1 MRTGYL
7 NYLLWGLLYGL
18 LIFLALNRHSKARPF
33 TYHSEIWADKAGYYV
48 YLPAAFVYD
57 FDARAFPDS
66 LDTATGNGFRL
77 QRTTGKVETKYSYG
91 VALLE
96 APFWA
101 VAHAFTADKSGF
113 SKAEHKAIDVAA
125 ATYFVL
131 GLWLL
136 TATLRRYFSGLITGL
151 SVTLLV
157 VGTNL
162 WYYGIRET
170 GMSHVF
176 SFCAFALLLYLLT
189 RRTGPAWYERG
200 AAWGH
205 VVAIAATVAL
215 ISVLRPLNMVFA
227 LPLLLWPVRE
237 GVAWP
242 AQVRGL
248 LQGRVL
254 GLLLLAGVVLWLPQ
268 LAYYHYLRGSWLM
281 YSYGQEGFPN
291 ALSPKLAALWLA
303 PRNGSF
309 LYNPVLLLVLPGCL
323 LLART
328 SGRRAGLA
336 LGLWAG
342 ASYFYAAWW
351 DYGLGCSYA
360 GRGFVELYP
369 VLAWPLAAAV
379 AYLWQRPQ
387 WLRWSAGA
395 LLVLALAY
403 NMRVSVRYDG
413 CFYGTHEWDWPAY
426 RQLLLG

>member
-1 MRTGYL
+1 MKYL
-7 NYLLWGLLYGL
+7 AWVLFYGL
-18 LIFLALNRHSKARPF
+18 VVFLALNRHSKAKPF

-48 YLPAAFVYD
+48 YLPAAFRYD
-57 FDARAFPDS
+57 FDARAIPDS
-66 LDTATGNGFRL
+66 LAKATGDGFRL
-77 QRTTGKVETKYSYG
+77 NQATGKVETKYPYG

-101 VAHAFTADKSGF
+101 AAHAITTDKSGF

-136 TATLRRYFSGLITGL
+136 AATLRRHFSGL
-151 SVTLLV
+151 VTALTVAVLV

-176 SFCAFALLLYLLT
+176 SFFAFALLLYLLT
-189 RRTGPAWYERG
+189 RREGPAWYERE
-200 AAWGH
+200 ASIGH
-205 VVAIAATVAL
+205 VAAIATTVAL
-215 ISVLRPLNMVFA
+215 ISVLRPLNLVFA
-227 LPLLLWPVRE
+227 VPLLLWPVRE
-237 GVAWP
+237 GVSWLT
-242 AQVRGL
+242 QVRAL
-248 LQGRVL
+248 VHGRVV
-254 GLLLLAGVVLWLPQ
+254 GLLLVAGLVLWLPQ
-268 LAYYHYLRGSWLM
+268 LAYYHYLSGSWLV

-291 ALSPKLAALWLA
+291 ALAPKLIELWLA

-309 LYNPVLLLVLPGCL
+309 LYNPVLLLLLPGSL

-328 SGRRAGLA
+328 SSRRAVLA
-336 LGLWAG
+336 LGLWAA

-351 DYGLGCSYA
+351 DYGLGCAYA

-369 VLAWPLAAAV
+369 VLAWPIAAAV
-379 AYLWQRPQ
+379 GYLLQRSRAV
-387 WLRWSAGA
+387 RWSAGS

-403 NMRVSVRYDG
+403 NMRLSVRYDG
-413 CFYGTHEWDWPAY
+413 CFYGTQEWDWAAY
-426 RQLLLG
+426 GKLLLN